1 MGSGV
6 AFLDYDGDGWQDLYL
21 VQSGRFPPAGGE
33 EATSRLFRNAGG
45 GRFLDV
51 TEVARAGENGYGQGV
66 VAADVDGDGAVDL
79 YVANYGA
86 DALLRNRGDG
96 TFEPVTG
103 SAGLGAGGWSSS
115 AAFADADGD
124 GDLDL
129 YVTRYLE
136 YDPDHG
142 IFCGDPETGARRYCD
157 PSLFAGARDVY
168 YVNEGAG
175 RFREATAAVG
185 IAPADGRGLGVVFV
199 DLDGDR
205 APDLYVANDLTVNL
219 LFRNRGDGRFEDL
232 SLLSGAAVNREGKP
246 EAGMGIAVAD
256 PDGDG
261 DPDLA
266 VTNFDVE
273 TNTLY
278 RNHGDLGFE
287 DVSAASGFGLPSFN
301 LLGFGIV
308 PGNFD
313 LDGDV
318 DYLVANG
325 HIFQNPLRKNVTY
338 AQPPLLLVGDGRGGF
353 TAATCAELL
362 DLAVVARGLAAGDLD
377 NDGRLDLV
385 MQVNDGAARLLA
397 GSDQTLE
404 DRWLGVRLEATGGN
418 REQIGATVT
427 LATAA
432 GSQRRWIQA
441 GDSYQ
446 SSSDRRALFA
456 LPYDEPPRA
465 LSIEWPGGGTTRHVR
480 PPRGRYLVVGSG
492 RRP

>member
-1 MGSGV
+1 
-6 AFLDYDGDGWQDLYL
+6 
-21 VQSGRFPPAGGE
+21 
-33 EATSRLFRNAGG
+33 
-45 GRFLDV
+45 
-51 TEVARAGENGYGQGV
+51 
-66 VAADVDGDGAVDL
+66 
-79 YVANYGA
+79 
-86 DALLRNRGDG
+86 
-96 TFEPVTG
+96 
-103 SAGLGAGGWSSS
+103 
-115 AAFADADGD
+115 
-124 GDLDL
+124 
-129 YVTRYLE
+129 
-136 YDPDHG
+136 
-142 IFCGDPETGARRYCD
+142 
-157 PSLFAGARDVY
+157 VY